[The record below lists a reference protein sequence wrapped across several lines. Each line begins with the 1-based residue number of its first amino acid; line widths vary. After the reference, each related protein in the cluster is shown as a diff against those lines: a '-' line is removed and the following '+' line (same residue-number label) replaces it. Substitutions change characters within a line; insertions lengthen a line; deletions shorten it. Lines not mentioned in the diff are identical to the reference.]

1 MIRKE
6 LPKIMKRLSYK
17 SLEPYGI
24 YFLIF
29 IVAPTS
35 FLIQNTILQSIFIVA
50 FIVAGSAD
58 H

>member
-1 MIRKE
+1 MVFI
-6 LPKIMKRLSYK
+6 
-17 SLEPYGI
+17 SL
-24 YFLIF
+24 FF

-50 FIVAGSAD
+50 FIVADSTD